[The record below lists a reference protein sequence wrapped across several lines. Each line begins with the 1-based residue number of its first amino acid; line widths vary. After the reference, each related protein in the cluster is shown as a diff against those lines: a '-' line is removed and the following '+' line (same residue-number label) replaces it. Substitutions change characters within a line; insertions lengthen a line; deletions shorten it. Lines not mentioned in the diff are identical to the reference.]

1 MLNCV
6 RFLEERVHD
15 DVRLMRV
22 AIQPKLARRSSD
34 HFWREMQRLCSSCV
48 KERKIA
54 VQKWM
59 PEPNATIPVCA
70 FYYVYAGTPLQA
82 DPPSQ
87 HLPPDGQPHAARA
100 DAVKR
105 FSYIFDRHFAVRYTP
120 PAARA
125 APGSHETGCGAH
137 ATARADFVDSGDKIL
152 MTDVVD
158 SGDKIL
164 SVEDDPRSPDMD
176 SHSALQ
182 QAEVEAVADDKEALN
197 KRQRQ

>member
-59 PEPNATIPVCA
+59 PEPFVLTLPHHLIS
-70 FYYVYAGTPLQA
+70 LQ
-82 DPPSQ
+82 DLQ
-87 HLPPDGQPHAARA
+87 HLPPDVHPHAARA

-105 FSYIFDRHFAVRYTP
+105 FSHIFDRHFAVRYTP

-137 ATARADFVDSGDKIL
+137 ATAR
-152 MTDVVD
+152 TDVVD
-158 SGDKIL
+158 SGDKIP
-164 SVEDDPRSPDMD
+164 SVEDDPRSNDMD